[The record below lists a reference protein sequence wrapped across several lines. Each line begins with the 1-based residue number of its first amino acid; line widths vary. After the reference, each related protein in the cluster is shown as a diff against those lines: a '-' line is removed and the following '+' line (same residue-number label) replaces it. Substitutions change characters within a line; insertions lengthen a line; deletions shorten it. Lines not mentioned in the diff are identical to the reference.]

1 MLYNNRDI
9 EFQYGGNMSQIKFY
23 ALGGLGDNG
32 KNLYVLEINGK
43 LVILDAGLQHPSGD
57 LLGVDAI
64 VPDIGYL
71 VERQD
76 DIVGIFL
83 SHAHDKNIGALPM
96 ILSQIDTKV
105 YGTSFTIEVAR
116 DFLADNNMN
125 HYDFKF
131 EAVKYNT
138 IIKFDDFAV
147 EYFQTTHSVP
157 LSAGIV
163 VYTENGAIVYATDF
177 TFDQNVTQY
186 YRTDFRKIAKISD
199 YGVMALLCESTGA
212 GNVGHSNTNMNLKR
226 IIRTAFQEAEGRV
239 IVGMYSTELSNIQLI
254 IDEAI
259 KAEKKISIIG
269 RKAQRLVNIGERMG
283 YIEIPEE
290 SLVNLKFIDNDNKNE
305 FNDVV
310 YLVTG
315 ERHEPFFMLQRMAK
329 GYDRLINLIP
339 SDTVIFMCPPLIG
352 TEKIAAKTYD
362 VLCKL
367 GTKMIKIDKN
377 LLSRFHASSEDI
389 KFMYSLLSPKYII
402 PINGEYRYQLAQY
415 EIAREYGYEDGQICL
430 LDNGEV
436 ITFEKGVKEKFH
448 DMIENGALLVDG
460 TYETDINDKVIKERE
475 LLSQDGFVMII
486 ANINATAR
494 TMLNKPEIVSRGFM
508 FMKENEEMIKEM
520 EIIYQLET
528 KKQFSRPDIDWKEY
542 RDNIRYQI
550 QRYLYD
556 KTKRKP
562 IVIPVIIDTA
572 KDNTCEII

>member
-1 MLYNNRDI
+1 
-9 EFQYGGNMSQIKFY
+9 MSQIKFF
-23 ALGGLGDNG
+23 ALGGMGDNG
-32 KNLYVLEINGK
+32 KNLYVLEINKK

-71 VERQD
+71 ASRKD
-76 DIVGIFL
+76 DIIGVFL

-96 ILSQIDTKV
+96 LLTQINTKV

-116 DFLADNNMN
+116 DFLADNKMN
-125 HYDFKF
+125 HYDYDF
-131 EAVKYNT
+131 EVVKYNT
-138 IIKFDDFAV
+138 IIKFDDFAI

-163 VYTENGAIVYATDF
+163 IYTEDGAIVYVTDY
-177 TFDQNVTQY
+177 TFDQNVTTY
-186 YRTDFRKIAKISD
+186 YKTDFRKIAKISD
-199 YGVMALLCESTGA
+199 YGVLALLSESSGA
-212 GNVGHSNTNMNLKR
+212 ANVGHSNTNMNLKL
-226 IIRTAFQEAEGRV
+226 ILKNTFLEAEGRI
-239 IVGMYSTELSNIQLI
+239 IVGMYSTELLNIQLI
-254 IDEAI
+254 IDEAL
-259 KAEKKISIIG
+259 KAGKRISIIG

-290 SLVNLKFIDNDNKNE
+290 RLVNLKFIDNENKNDL
-305 FNDVV
+305 NDVV
-310 YLVTG
+310 FLVTG

-329 GYDRLINLIP
+329 GYDRLINLIK
-339 SDTVIFMCPPLIG
+339 SDTVMFMCPPLIG

-367 GTKMIKIDKN
+367 GVKMLKIEKDM
-377 LLSRFHASSEDI
+377 LSRFHASSEDI

-415 EIAREYGYEDGQICL
+415 EIAREYGYTDNEIFL

-436 ITFEKGVKEKFH
+436 ITFNKGVKDKFH
-448 DMIENGALLVDG
+448 DMVENGSLLVDG

-475 LLSQDGFVMII
+475 LLSQDGFLMII
-486 ANINATAR
+486 ANINASKQ

-508 FMKENEEMIKEM
+508 FMKENEELIKEI

-528 KKQFSRPDIDWKEY
+528 KKQFAKQRIDWKEY
-542 RDNIRYQI
+542 KDNIRYQI
-550 QRYLYD
+550 QRYLYN

-562 IVIPVIIDTA
+562 IVMPIIIDTA
-572 KDNTCEII
+572 KENVCKII